1 MNTAW
6 VAIWTSDNQYK
17 NYSLFF
23 YLGGLAVVAFLL
35 SVVSFIRTAS
45 MALTNINASSKMHTG
60 ALRSVLHA
68 PTSFYDVTPIGRII
82 SRFSKGKYT
91 QFEFFYCLPSFVFL
105 FFLFSLLFVILLMT
119 ILILQTCTEHMLS
132 KNNL

>member
-1 MNTAW
+1 MFVILCHLFLYNILHTRYVFHCILTIMNTAW

-35 SVVSFIRTAS
+35 SVVSFIRTAT

-91 QFEFFYCLPSFVFL
+91 
-105 FFLFSLLFVILLMT
+105 I
-119 ILILQTCTEHMLS
+119 
-132 KNNL
+132 

>member
-1 MNTAW
+1 MNAAW

-23 YLGGLAVVAFLL
+23 YLGGLAVIAFLL
-35 SVVSFIRTAS
+35 SVVSFIRAAS

-68 PTSFYDVTPIGRII
+68 PTSFYDVTPIGRIL
-82 SRFSKGKYT
+82 SRFSKGRLYIVL
-91 QFEFFYCLPSFVFL
+91 FLSSFCCLPIFY
-105 FFLFSLLFVILLMT
+105 T
-119 ILILQTCTEHMLS
+119 H
-132 KNNL
+132 